1 MCSILFE
8 INNIQMKKILFCI
21 SLCLLTVACN
31 LEPEGV
37 GNGEIEVSNSELLF
51 PAKAFYDEVSITTD
65 ASWKIA
71 IGAKWLS
78 VSQTKGKGN
87 ETVTF
92 VVEKNTED
100 FARSTQVKVY
110 TKTASQTITVT
121 QFSPSGDDYV
131 PNDTQIE
138 PGNVTIEDGA
148 IKAAFSIGENKK
160 AYFSQ
165 GNLQYQASTG
175 IWRFAEKQWYR
186 VGDDQ
191 FGEVYENGV
200 KCDNA
205 LVSPTYSGWID
216 LFCFGTSGYKGRS
229 ESYQPYSTSRTFW
242 DYAVTPEEPLDLTG
256 EDRNS
261 DWGVYNK
268 ISNGGNAANMWRTPT
283 EDEWTYLLSK
293 RKDAENKFR
302 LSVVAGVMGVV
313 VLPDDCT
320 LNLWDFDT
328 DFNEKEWNAMESN
341 GAVFFPVAG
350 SRDSVYVDYV
360 DAKWGDDDRVPF
372 GYYWS
377 TTIDDHTAKIW
388 LISHCSFDDT
398 GWMRLSLGASVRLI
412 QDVK

>member
-1 MCSILFE
+1 M
-8 INNIQMKKILFCI
+8 
-21 SLCLLTVACN
+21 CLLTVACN

-71 IGAKWLS
+71 IGANWLS

-92 VVEKNTED
+92 VAEKNTED
-100 FARSTQVKVY
+100 YARSTQVKVY

-205 LVSPTYSGWID
+205 LISPTYSGWID

-242 DYAVTPEEPLDLTG
+242 DYAVTHEVPLDLTG

-320 LNLWDFDT
+320 LNLWDIDT

-377 TTIDDHTAKIW
+377 TTIDGDYSAKVW
-388 LISHCSFDDT
+388 VISHCSYDDT

-412 QDVK
+412 QDVQ

>member
-1 MCSILFE
+1 MNV
-8 INNIQMKKILFCI
+8 NNIQMKKILFCI

-71 IGAKWLS
+71 IGANWLS

-92 VVEKNTED
+92 VAEKNSED
-100 FARSTQVKVY
+100 YARSTQVKVY

-205 LVSPTYSGWID
+205 LISPTYSGWID

-242 DYAVTPEEPLDLTG
+242 DYAVTPEVPLDLTG

-261 DWGVYNK
+261 DWGVFNK

-283 EDEWTYLLSK
+283 DDEWTYLLSK

-320 LNLWDFDT
+320 LNLWDIDT

-360 DAKWGDDDRVPF
+360 DTKWGDDDRVPF

-377 TTIDDHTAKIW
+377 TTIDDTFAKIW
-388 LISHCSFDDT
+388 VISHCSYDDT

>member
-1 MCSILFE
+1 
-8 INNIQMKKILFCI
+8 MKKILFCI

-92 VVEKNTED
+92 VAEKNTED
-100 FARSTQVKVY
+100 YARSTQVKVY

-205 LVSPTYSGWID
+205 LISPTYSGWID

-242 DYAVTPEEPLDLTG
+242 DYAVTPEVPLDLTG

-261 DWGVYNK
+261 DWGVFNK

-283 EDEWTYLLSK
+283 DDEWTYLLSK

-320 LNLWDFDT
+320 LNLWDIDT

-360 DAKWGDDDRVPF
+360 DTKWGDDDRVPF

-377 TTIDDHTAKIW
+377 TTIDGTSAKIW
-388 LISHCSFDDT
+388 VISHCSYDDT

>member
-1 MCSILFE
+1 M
-8 INNIQMKKILFCI
+8 
-21 SLCLLTVACN
+21 CLLTVACN

-71 IGAKWLS
+71 IGANWLS
-78 VSQTKGKGN
+78 VSQTKVKGN

-92 VVEKNTED
+92 VAEKNTED
-100 FARSTQVKVY
+100 YARSTQVKVY

-205 LVSPTYSGWID
+205 LISPTYSGWID

-242 DYAVTPEEPLDLTG
+242 DYAVTHEVPLDLTG

-320 LNLWDFDT
+320 LNLWDIDT

-377 TTIDDHTAKIW
+377 TTIDGDYSAKVW
-388 LISHCSFDDT
+388 VISHCSYDDT

>member
-1 MCSILFE
+1 
-8 INNIQMKKILFCI
+8 MKKILFCI

-87 ETVTF
+87 ETLTF

-100 FARSTQVKVY
+100 YARSTQVKVY
-110 TKTASQTITVT
+110 TKTSSQTITVT
-121 QFSPSGDDYV
+121 QFSPSGDDYI
-131 PNDTQIE
+131 PDAQIE
-138 PGNVTIEDGA
+138 PGNVTIENGA

-186 VGDDQ
+186 VGDEQ

-205 LVSPTYSGWID
+205 LISPTYSGWID

-229 ESYQPYSTSRTFW
+229 ESYQPYSTSRTYW

-302 LSVVAGVMGVV
+302 LAVVVGVMGVV

-320 LNLWDFDT
+320 LNLWDIDA

-341 GAVFFPVAG
+341 GAVFFPTAG
-350 SRDSVYVDYV
+350 GRDSVYVDCV

-377 TTIDDHTAKIW
+377 TTIDSDYSAKVW
-388 LISHCSFDDT
+388 VISHCSYDGT
-398 GWMRLSLGASVRLI
+398 GWHRLSLGASVRLI

>member
-92 VVEKNTED
+92 VAEKNTED
-100 FARSTQVKVY
+100 YARSTQVKVY

-131 PNDTQIE
+131 PNTQIE

-205 LVSPTYSGWID
+205 LISPTYSGWID

-242 DYAVTPEEPLDLTG
+242 DYAVTPEVPLDLTG

-320 LNLWDFDT
+320 LNLWDIDT

-377 TTIDDHTAKIW
+377 TTIDDTFAKIW
-388 LISHCSFDDT
+388 VISHCSYDDT

>member
-1 MCSILFE
+1 
-8 INNIQMKKILFCI
+8 MKKILFCI

-71 IGAKWLS
+71 IGANWLS

-92 VVEKNTED
+92 VAEKNTED
-100 FARSTQVKVY
+100 YARSTQVKVY

-205 LVSPTYSGWID
+205 LISPTYSGWID

-242 DYAVTPEEPLDLTG
+242 DYAVTPEVPLDLTG

-320 LNLWDFDT
+320 LNLWDIDT

-377 TTIDDHTAKIW
+377 TTIDGDYSAKVW
-388 LISHCSFDDT
+388 VISHCSYDDT

-412 QDVK
+412 QDVQ

>member
-1 MCSILFE
+1 M
-8 INNIQMKKILFCI
+8 
-21 SLCLLTVACN
+21 CLLTVACN

-71 IGAKWLS
+71 IGANWLS

-92 VVEKNTED
+92 VAEKNTED
-100 FARSTQVKVY
+100 YARSTQVKVY

-205 LVSPTYSGWID
+205 LISPTYSGWID

-242 DYAVTPEEPLDLTG
+242 DYAVTPEVPLDLTG

-320 LNLWDFDT
+320 LNLWDIDT

-377 TTIDDHTAKIW
+377 TTIDGDYSAKVW
-388 LISHCSFDDT
+388 VISHCSYDDT